1 LNTLNFKKLYNK
13 VREIEDINIKYKFA
27 IICDLLKR
35 QHRERERK
43 RKKRE
48 RMREREREYIFFIQ
62 EYIFFIQD

>member
-43 RKKRE
+43 RK
-48 RMREREREYIFFIQ
+48 RERE
-62 EYIFFIQD
+62 